1 VNPLTENDLTE
12 LVDALDAFRDMLVAR
27 DYEPTTA
34 TELTESALPIIADIV
49 AGNAVGED
57 YS

>member
-1 VNPLTENDLTE
+1 M
-12 LVDALDAFRDMLVAR
+12 FRDMLIAR
-27 DYEPTTA
+27 DYEPTAA
-34 TELTESALPIIADIV
+34 TELAESALPIIADIV